1 MLKQVPSMIDRECK
15 HYVKVCFK
23 KAELIYKTPKGLEAE
38 KRYCVGGTSENFEKG
53 YEFAGDG
60 NKMSG
65 LTIVGANVDLNWL
78 IKVKSH
84 LDKIEREQEEV

>member
-1 MLKQVPSMIDRECK
+1 M
-15 HYVKVCFK
+15 
-23 KAELIYKTPKGLEAE
+23 
-38 KRYCVGGTSENFEKG
+38 G